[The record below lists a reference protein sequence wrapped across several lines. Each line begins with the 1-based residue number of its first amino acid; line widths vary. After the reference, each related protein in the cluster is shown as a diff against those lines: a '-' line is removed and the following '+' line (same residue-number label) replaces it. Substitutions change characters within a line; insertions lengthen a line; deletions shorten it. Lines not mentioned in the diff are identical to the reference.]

1 MCDIAMLLN
10 EYYTE
15 EEYEYSSDIRQQH
28 GYEYTIRVHEFKD
41 KINSSSSAKLLL
53 FLVSN
58 KSRSCTA
65 VYVDFSLLCEYVRTS
80 IMFLFGQKRPHK
92 KHCLRERVKHLELQ
106 RQY

>member
-65 VYVDFSLLCEYVRTS
+65 VYVDFSLSYASMYVRVS
-80 IMFLFGQKRPHK
+80 CS
-92 KHCLRERVKHLELQ
+92 CLDRKDPIKSTACVNA
-106 RQY
+106 